1 MTRIA
6 LVLGGGASL
15 GSYIGGAVSEIIRA
29 VQGNR
34 RKDTV
39 VIDVIAGASAGAL
52 NAALAAR
59 CLSVNRNLLPWI
71 EKAWVDAADAS
82 VLLDPA
88 RPQREGWLDVSVL
101 DDLARSLVASDPAS
115 DDEPSRAAGKSIRL
129 GFTLANLYGVPY
141 DRRYRFLNEPDRSF
155 GTRVHTDAIK
165 FELTKESRAGA
176 PVWGEVA
183 DAAVASASF
192 PFAFPPRQIGRSK
205 ADYPGARLTV
215 GPGGKVD
222 MWYLDGGLFDNAP
235 LGLARD
241 LVEMEGGHQGQDRR
255 YLFVE
260 PALETAGP
268 GHHGFEGPPSS
279 LGGMASALA
288 KAVLG
293 QGAARDWV
301 TANRI
306 NTRLEILRA
315 LVERLPDLAPELAD
329 PGAFAIGRY
338 IGELA
343 EHVAEM
349 QVAEE
354 GTIGIGSD
362 DPAGDHLDAAVERIE
377 ADPAYASALSSA
389 DSRAARARLAKLV
402 FVLEAAA
409 GLQDKDVLPLYLV
422 APEDGQPLAGDF
434 LGHFGG
440 FFHRE
445 WRANDFRAGRR
456 DARRVIQETLS
467 DVISYDAGD
476 KGEYRVDKIDPGF
489 DSIPAAGKERLRELA
504 EAEADRVLSELQPG
518 AVAAAFGWAWKPV
531 VRRWAA
537 DRAMA
542 ALRGAR

>member
-6 LVLGGGASL
+6 LILGGGASL
-15 GSYIGGAVSEIIRA
+15 GSYIGGAVSEVIRA
-29 VQGNR
+29 IEGNR
-34 RKDTV
+34 RKDGV
-39 VIDVIAGASAGAL
+39 VIDIITGSSAGAL

-59 CLSVNRNLLPWI
+59 SLSVNRNLLPWI

-88 RPQREGWLDVSVL
+88 RKQREGWLDVSVL
-101 DDLARSLVASDPAS
+101 DELTRALVDSDPAA
-115 DDEPSRAAGKSIRL
+115 DDERSSAAGEPLRL

-155 GTRVHTDAIK
+155 GTRVHTDSIR
-165 FELTKESRAGA
+165 FELTRGSGAGT
-176 PVWGEVA
+176 PVWGEIA
-183 DAAVASASF
+183 NAAVASASF
-192 PFAFPPRQIGRSK
+192 PFAFPPRHVGRSQ

-215 GPGGKVD
+215 GPDGKVD

-241 LVEMEGGHQGQDRR
+241 LVEMDDNHQAQDRR

-260 PALETAGP
+260 PALESAGP
-268 GHHGFEGPPSS
+268 GHHGFEGPPST

-293 QGAARDWV
+293 QGAARDWA

-306 NTRLEILRA
+306 NSRLEILRA
-315 LVERLPDLAPELAD
+315 LVGRLPDLTPDLAD

-343 EHVAEM
+343 EHVAEIRI
-349 QVAEE
+349 AEN
-354 GTIGIGSD
+354 GTLATGSD
-362 DPAGDHLDAAVERIE
+362 DPAGDYLDDAVERIE
-377 ADPAYASALSSA
+377 ADPAYAEALSSA

-422 APEDGQPLAGDF
+422 APRDGQALAGDF

-440 FFHRE
+440 FFHRD

-456 DARRVIQETLS
+456 DARRVIEETLS
-467 DVISYDAGD
+467 DVISYDPGD
-476 KGEYRVDKIDPGF
+476 KSEYRVEKIDPGF
-489 DSIPAAGKERLRELA
+489 DSIPAAGKARLRELA
-504 EAEADRVLSELQPG
+504 DGEADRVLAELQPG

-537 DRAMA
+537 DRALA

>member
-29 VQGNR
+29 VEGNR
-34 RKDTV
+34 RKDAV

-71 EKAWVDAADAS
+71 EKAWVEAADAS

-88 RPQREGWLDVSVL
+88 RPQREGWLDASVL
-101 DDLARSLVASDPAS
+101 EELARELVASPAAA
-115 DDEPSRAAGKSIRL
+115 DDEPSRAGGTSIRL
-129 GFTLANLYGVPY
+129 GFTLANLYGVSY
-141 DRRYRFLNEPDRSF
+141 DRRYGFLNEPDRPF
-155 GTRVHTDAIK
+155 GTRVHTDDVR
-165 FELTKESRAGA
+165 FQLTKDSRAGN
-176 PVWGEVA
+176 PVWGEIA

-192 PFAFPPRQIGRSK
+192 PFAFPPRRIGRSK
-205 ADYPGARLTV
+205 ADYPGARLRT
-215 GPGGKVD
+215 GPDGKVD

-241 LVEMEGGHQGQDRR
+241 LVEMGGNHRGEDRR

-260 PALETAGP
+260 PALESTGP
-268 GHHGFEGPPSS
+268 GHQAFEGPPST

-293 QGAARDWV
+293 QGAARDWR

-306 NTRLEILRA
+306 NSRLEILRA

-329 PGAFAIGRY
+329 PGALALGRY

-343 EHVAEM
+343 EHVAEV
-349 QVAEE
+349 QVAE
-354 GTIGIGSD
+354 TPAIGAGSD
-362 DPAGDHLDAAVERIE
+362 DPAGDHLDAAVVRIE
-377 ADPAYASALSSA
+377 AEPAYAAALSRA

-422 APEDGQPLAGDF
+422 APADGQALAGDF

-440 FFHRE
+440 FFHRD

-456 DARRVIQETLS
+456 DARRVIEETLQ
-467 DVISYDAGD
+467 DVISYDPGD
-476 KGEYRVDKIDPGF
+476 KADYRVDKVDPSF
-489 DSIPAAGKERLRELA
+489 DSIPAAGKARLRALA
-504 EAEADRVLSELQPG
+504 DAEADRVLSELRPG

-537 DRAMA
+537 ERALT
-542 ALRGAR
+542 ALRSAR

>member
-15 GSYIGGAVSEIIRA
+15 GSYIGGAVTEIIRA
-29 VQGNR
+29 IEGNR

-39 VIDVIAGASAGAL
+39 VIDVITGASAGAL

-82 VLLDPA
+82 VLLDPT
-88 RPQREGWLDVSVL
+88 RRQREGWLDVSVL
-101 DDLARSLVASDPAS
+101 DELARGLVDSDAAA
-115 DDEPSRAAGKSIRL
+115 DDEPSRAGDGSIRL

-141 DRRYRFLNEPDRSF
+141 DRRYRFLNEPERSF
-155 GTRVHTDAIK
+155 GTRVHTDDIR

-183 DAAVASASF
+183 NAAVASASF
-192 PFAFPPRQIGRSK
+192 PFAFPPRRIGRST

-215 GPGGKVD
+215 APDGKVD

-241 LVEMEGGHQGQDRR
+241 LVELDSDHRREDRR

-260 PALETAGP
+260 PVLESTGP
-268 GHHGFEGPPSS
+268 GHQGFEGPPST
-279 LGGMASALA
+279 LGGMASELA
-288 KAVLG
+288 RAVLG

-306 NTRLEILRA
+306 NSRLEILHA
-315 LVERLPDLAPELAD
+315 LVERLPELAPDLTDPKALAL
-329 PGAFAIGRY
+329 GRY

-343 EHVAEM
+343 EHVAEV
-349 QVAEE
+349 QVAAD
-354 GTIGIGSD
+354 GTIGSGSD
-362 DPAGDHLDAAVERIE
+362 DPAGDHLDSHVERIE
-377 ADPAYASALSSA
+377 ADPAYVAVLSQA
-389 DSRAARARLAKLV
+389 DSRAGRARLAKLV

-409 GLQDKDVLPLYLV
+409 GLQDKGVLPLYLV
-422 APEDGQPLAGDF
+422 APEGGEALSGDF
-434 LGHFGG
+434 LGNFGG

-456 DARRVIQETLS
+456 DARRVIEETLK
-467 DVISYDAGD
+467 DVISYEPGD
-476 KGEYRVDKIDPGF
+476 KADYLVEKIDPGF
-489 DSIPAAGKERLRELA
+489 DSIPAAGKARLRELVD
-504 EAEADRVLSELQPG
+504 AEADQVLSELRPG
-518 AVAAAFGWAWKPV
+518 PVAAAFGWAWKPV

-537 DRAMA
+537 ERALA

>member
-15 GSYIGGAVSEIIRA
+15 GSYIGGAVTEIIRA
-29 VQGNR
+29 IEGNR

-39 VIDVIAGASAGAL
+39 VIDVITGASAGAL

-101 DDLARSLVASDPAS
+101 DELTRGLVDSGAAA
-115 DDEPSRAAGKSIRL
+115 DDEPSPAGGRSIRL

-155 GTRVHTDAIK
+155 GTRVYTDDIR

-176 PVWGEVA
+176 SVWEEVA
-183 DAAVASASF
+183 NAAVASASF
-192 PFAFPPRQIGRSK
+192 PFAFPPRRIGRST
-205 ADYPGARLTV
+205 ADYPGARLSV
-215 GPGGKVD
+215 GPDGKAD

-241 LVEMEGGHQGQDRR
+241 LVELDNDHRKEDRR

-260 PALETAGP
+260 PVLENAGP
-268 GHHGFEGPPSS
+268 GHHGFEGPPST
-279 LGGMASALA
+279 LAGMASELA
-288 KAVLG
+288 RAVLG

-306 NTRLEILRA
+306 NSRLEILHA
-315 LVERLPDLAPELAD
+315 LVGRLPELAPDLID
-329 PGAFAIGRY
+329 PKAFALGRY

-343 EHVAEM
+343 EHVAEV
-349 QVAEE
+349 QVADDRR
-354 GTIGIGSD
+354 IGSGSD
-362 DPAGDHLDAAVERIE
+362 DPAGDHLDSQVERIE
-377 ADPAYASALSSA
+377 ADPAYVVALSQA
-389 DSRAARARLAKLV
+389 DSRAGRARLAKLV

-409 GLQDKDVLPLYLV
+409 GLQDKGVLALYLV
-422 APEDGQPLAGDF
+422 APESGHALAGDF

-456 DARRVIQETLS
+456 DARRVIEETLK
-467 DVISYDAGD
+467 DVISYEPGD
-476 KGEYRVDKIDPGF
+476 KADYLVEKIDPGF
-489 DSIPAAGKERLRELA
+489 DSIPTAGKARLRDLVD
-504 EAEADRVLSELQPG
+504 AEADQVLSELRPG
-518 AVAAAFGWAWKPV
+518 PVAAAFGWAWKPV

-537 DRAMA
+537 ERALA

>member
-15 GSYIGGAVSEIIRA
+15 GSYIAGAVTEVIRA
-29 VQGNR
+29 VDGNR
-34 RKDTV
+34 RKNRV
-39 VIDVIAGASAGAL
+39 VIDVITGSSAGAL

-59 CLSVNRNLLPWI
+59 CLAVNRNLLPWI
-71 EKAWVDAADAS
+71 ETAWVDAADAT
-82 VLLDPA
+82 VFLDPE

-101 DDLARSLVASDPAS
+101 DELAKGLVDSDPAA
-115 DDEPSRAAGKSIRL
+115 DDQRSASAGETIRL

-141 DRRYRFLNEPDRSF
+141 DRRYRFLNEPDRPF
-155 GTRVHTDAIK
+155 GTRVHTDSIR
-165 FELTKESRAGA
+165 FELTKESRAGT
-176 PVWGEVA
+176 PVWREVA

-192 PFAFPPRQIGRSK
+192 PFAFPPRRIGRNP

-215 GPGGKVD
+215 GPGGQAD

-241 LVEMEGGHQGQDRR
+241 LVEMDGSHREQDRR
-255 YLFVE
+255 YLFIE
-260 PALETAGP
+260 PALESAGP
-268 GHHGFEGPPSS
+268 GHHGFEDPPSTLS
-279 LGGMASALA
+279 GMASALA

-293 QGAARDWV
+293 QGAARDWA

-315 LVERLPDLAPELAD
+315 LVERLPDLAPDLAD
-329 PGAFAIGRY
+329 PGAFALGRY

-343 EHVAEM
+343 EHVAEIR
-349 QVAEE
+349 VTEDGALAS
-354 GTIGIGSD
+354 GSD
-362 DPAGDHLDAAVERIE
+362 DPAADYLDAAVERIE
-377 ADPAYASALSSA
+377 ADPAYSAALANA
-389 DSRAARARLAKLV
+389 DSRAARARLAKMI

-409 GLQDKDVLPLYLV
+409 GLQEKDVLPLYLV
-422 APEDGQPLAGDF
+422 APRDGQALAGDF

-440 FFHRE
+440 FFHRD

-456 DARRVIQETLS
+456 DARRVLEETLGE
-467 DVISYDAGD
+467 VIAYDPGVQAD
-476 KGEYRVDKIDPGF
+476 YRVDKIDPGF
-489 DSIPAAGKERLRELA
+489 DSIPAAGKARLRELA
-504 EAEADRVLSELQPG
+504 EREADRVLSELRPG

-537 DRAMA
+537 DRALA

>member
-15 GSYIGGAVSEIIRA
+15 GSYIGGAVSEIVRA
-29 VQGNR
+29 VEGNR
-34 RKDTV
+34 RRGKV
-39 VIDVIAGASAGAL
+39 VIDVITGASAGAL

-71 EKAWVDAADAS
+71 EKAWVEAADAS

-88 RPQREGWLDVSVL
+88 RPQREGWLDVSAL
-101 DDLARSLVASDPAS
+101 DELTRALVDAAPAS
-115 DDEPSRAAGKSIRL
+115 DDAPSKAAAGTIRV

-141 DRRYRFLNEPDRSF
+141 DRQYRFLNEPDRTF
-155 GTRVHTDAIK
+155 GTRVYTDDIRFA
-165 FELTKESRAGA
+165 LTKKSAAGT
-176 PVWGEVA
+176 PVWAEVA

-192 PFAFPPRQIGRSK
+192 PFAFPPRPIGRSP
-205 ADYPGARLTV
+205 ADYPGARLSV
-215 GPGGKVD
+215 GPDGKVD

-235 LGLARD
+235 LGLAKD
-241 LVEMEGGHQGQDRR
+241 LVELDAGHRGEDRR

-268 GHHGFEGPPSS
+268 GHHGFEGPPHT

-288 KAVLG
+288 RAVLG
-293 QGAARDWV
+293 QGAARDWQ

-315 LVERLPDLAPELAD
+315 LVERLPDLAPDLAD
-329 PGAFAIGRY
+329 PGDFALGRY

-349 QVAEE
+349 RIAE
-354 GTIGIGSD
+354 GGVPASGSD
-362 DPAGDHLDAAVERIE
+362 DPAGEYLDTEIDRID
-377 ADPAYASALSSA
+377 ADPAYATALA
-389 DSRAARARLAKLV
+389 HTDSRPARARLAKLV

-422 APEDGQPLAGDF
+422 APEGGQALAGDF

-456 DARRVIQETLS
+456 DTRRVIEETLS
-467 DVISYDAGD
+467 DVISYDPGD
-476 KGEYRVDKIDPGF
+476 KSDYRVEKIDPSF
-489 DSIPAAGKERLRELA
+489 DSIPGAGKARLRELV
-504 EAEADRVLSELQPG
+504 EGEADRVLSELRPG
-518 AVAAAFGWAWKPV
+518 PLAAAFGWAWKPV
-531 VRRWAA
+531 VRRWAS

>member
-29 VQGNR
+29 LEGNR
-34 RKDTV
+34 QKGGV
-39 VIDVIAGASAGAL
+39 VIDVITGASAGAL

-88 RPQREGWLDVSVL
+88 RPQRDGWLDVSAL
-101 DDLARSLVASDPAS
+101 DELTRALVDARAAA
-115 DDEPSRAAGKSIRL
+115 DDEPSPAGAASIRI

-141 DRRYRFLNEPDRSF
+141 DRRYRFLNEPDRAF
-155 GTRVHTDAIK
+155 GTRVHTDDIR
-165 FELTKESRAGA
+165 FQVGRDSRAGD
-176 PVWGEVA
+176 PVWVGIAE
-183 DAAVASASF
+183 AAVASASF
-192 PFAFPPRQIGRSK
+192 PFAFPPRRIGRAR
-205 ADYPGARLTV
+205 ADYPGARLTA
-215 GPGGKVD
+215 GPDGEIE
-222 MWYLDGGLFDNAP
+222 MWYIDGGLFDNAP

-241 LVEMEGGHQGQDRR
+241 LVEMGTDHRAEDRR

-260 PALETAGP
+260 PALESTGP
-268 GHHGFEGPPSS
+268 GHHGFDGPPATLS
-279 LGGMASALA
+279 GMASALA

-293 QGAARDWV
+293 QGAARDWR

-306 NTRLEILRA
+306 NSRLEILRA
-315 LVERLPDLAPELAD
+315 LVERLPDLSPDLAD
-329 PGAFAIGRY
+329 PDALAIGRY

-343 EHVAEM
+343 EHVAEVR
-349 QVAEE
+349 VAEDPAL
-354 GTIGIGSD
+354 GSGSD
-362 DPAGDHLDAAVERIE
+362 DPAGDYLDAAIERIDS
-377 ADPAYASALSSA
+377 DPAYASALSQA

-422 APEDGQPLAGDF
+422 APADGQALAGDF

-440 FFHRE
+440 FFNRE

-456 DARRVIQETLS
+456 DARRVIEETLS
-467 DVISYDAGD
+467 DVISYDPGD
-476 KGEYRVDKIDPGF
+476 EDDYRVEALDPGF
-489 DSIPAAGKERLRELA
+489 DAIPAAGRARLRELVN
-504 EAEADRVLSELQPG
+504 AEADRVLAELRPG
-518 AVAAAFGWAWKPV
+518 PLAAAFGWAWKPV

-537 DRAMA
+537 DRALG